1 MLFLVSKKLN
11 AVLPKVSD
19 TQTGFLTPLFE
30 TDGKALNRIN
40 SLIPVLENDIANQV
54 KRLKN
59 PENQAEFNEIQENLN
74 VLRSLK
80 NTWQN
85 VADVYSGDFE
95 GTNTEELSTKSF
107 LRKDED

>member
-1 MLFLVSKKLN
+1 M
-11 AVLPKVSD
+11 
-19 TQTGFLTPLFE
+19 E
-30 TDGKALNRIN
+30 TDGVALDRIN

-59 PENQAEFNEIQENLN
+59 PENTAEFNEIQENLN

-95 GTNTEELSTKSF
+95 GSNTEERSTESF
-107 LRKDED
+107 LRSDDED